1 VRIPLS
7 SKLST
12 RLYGVKL
19 PKRLLPRAQCARVL
33 VENLESR
40 SRVQRDTAMTE
51 MSVGRSDINQ
61 DTEETK
67 ESYKASTQARE
78 SNIEDLDAKCNDW
91 TRANSGSSAKRGHR
105 MGADTLS
112 AVHASD
118 GEDYLAQGVS
128 VEVRDHFLGSWSR
141 GFEIA
146 GVEDGNYRIRR
157 VSDGTILPVLFP
169 PEDVRRTRHK
179 RGLWWY

>member
-1 VRIPLS
+1 M
-7 SKLST
+7 ST
-12 RLYGVKL
+12 
-19 PKRLLPRAQCARVL
+19 
-33 VENLESR
+33 
-40 SRVQRDTAMTE
+40 
-51 MSVGRSDINQ
+51 
-61 DTEETK
+61 
-67 ESYKASTQARE
+67 
-78 SNIEDLDAKCNDW
+78 
-91 TRANSGSSAKRGHR
+91 
-105 MGADTLS
+105 DTLK
-112 AVHASD
+112 AVKTSD

-141 GFEIA
+141 GFEVA